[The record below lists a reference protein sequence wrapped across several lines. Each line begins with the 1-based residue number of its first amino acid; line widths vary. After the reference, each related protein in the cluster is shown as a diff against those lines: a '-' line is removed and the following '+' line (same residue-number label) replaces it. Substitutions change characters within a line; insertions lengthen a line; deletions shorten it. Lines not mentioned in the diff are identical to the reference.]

1 MPNPLLSWKNISVS
15 FPTHETSIPSESINF
30 PDGEVQENEFLWIDG
45 ISGAG
50 KSTLMHLIK
59 GIIPR
64 YIFAKIAGEFT
75 YLGQDILQTYPKE
88 LDQKTVYVFQN
99 PYSQMVTPRAK
110 EELIFGMENYQ
121 FSTPLIEAESHLWAE
136 KFRLTLLLEQK
147 TYTLSGGQCQ
157 RLVLASSLACNPR
170 ILLFDEPTAFM
181 DPQTKKDFYELLRTL
196 KGKFTIIVIDHN
208 VPQLSSLCDKK
219 IFWPVTTGAST
230 MELTSI
236 PPLPPCKDFHL
247 NCHNISFAYPGKN
260 IFQNMNFQADTQKII
275 SILGENGS
283 GKTTFFK
290 ILSQMLKLR
299 EAKIDFFLGQ
309 QKLSGKKCFEAMSII
324 YQNSEA
330 QFYFDTVREELSF
343 QTSQLDLVMEL
354 ATLLGLKKTLDRSPY
369 MLSEGQKR
377 RLSIL
382 IAIAQGKPLILYD
395 EPTYGQDSENISL
408 ITRLMLALKDA
419 NRLQIIITHDRP
431 WAHKISDEVYHLEN
445 QKLVRQ

>member
-1 MPNPLLSWKNISVS
+1 MPNSLLCWKDISVS
-15 FPTHETSIPSESINF
+15 FPTLDSSATSAPIPF
-30 PDGEVQENEFLWIDG
+30 PDGSIQENEFLWIDG
-45 ISGAG
+45 VSGTG

-64 YIFAKIAGEFT
+64 YIFAQVKGEFT
-75 YLGQDILQTYPKE
+75 YQGRDILQSYPEE

-121 FSTPLIEAESHLWAE
+121 FPSPKIETEARLWAE
-136 KFRLTLLLEQK
+136 KFRLTSLLEQK

-157 RLVLASSLACNPR
+157 RLVLASSLACSPR

-181 DPQTKKDFYELLRTL
+181 DPEAKKDFYELLASL

-208 VPQLSSLCDKK
+208 VPELSALCDKK
-219 IFWPVTTGAST
+219 IHWPST
-230 MELTSI
+230 ATEVARPFPT
-236 PPLPPCKDFHL
+236 LPACQNFRLDCQ
-247 NCHNISFAYPGKN
+247 NVSFAYPGKS
-260 IFQNMNFQADTQKII
+260 IFQHMDFTAASPKII
-275 SILGENGS
+275 SIVGENGC

-290 ILSQMLKLR
+290 LLSRMLSPQ
-299 EAKIDFFLGQ
+299 EAKIDFFLND
-309 QKLSGKKCFEAMSII
+309 QKLPSKKCFEAMSII

-343 QTSQLDLVMEL
+343 KATELELVMQL
-354 ATLLGLKKTLDRSPY
+354 ATLMGLEKTLDRSPY

-382 IAIAQGKPLILYD
+382 IAIAQAKPLILYD
-395 EPTYGQDSENISL
+395 EPTYGQDEKNIKL
-408 ITRLMLALKDA
+408 ITQLMLALKVA
-419 NRLQIIITHDRP
+419 NRLQIMITHDRL
-431 WAHKISDEVYHLEN
+431 WAQKISDEIYELRG
-445 QKLVRQ
+445 QKLVRL